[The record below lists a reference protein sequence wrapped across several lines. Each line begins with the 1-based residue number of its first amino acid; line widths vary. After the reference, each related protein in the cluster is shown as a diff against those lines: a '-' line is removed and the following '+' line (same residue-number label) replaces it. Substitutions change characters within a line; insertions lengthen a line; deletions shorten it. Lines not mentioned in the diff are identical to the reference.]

1 MSRNQ
6 KIVLLTLT
14 LILTAV
20 VAREVHAQIQLQR
33 LMIEKLQNAQKLLE
47 GIAMNKP
54 EMIEKHA
61 EELIRISKT
70 AEWVAAHKTPRYGVF
85 SNQYQRAAQSI
96 VKKAKEKNID
106 GVTLAYFDLTMA
118 CVRCHEYVR
127 EVRDARLPCERDDVV
142 LALAVK

>member
-70 AEWVAAHKTPRYGVF
+70 AEWVAAHKTPRYEVF